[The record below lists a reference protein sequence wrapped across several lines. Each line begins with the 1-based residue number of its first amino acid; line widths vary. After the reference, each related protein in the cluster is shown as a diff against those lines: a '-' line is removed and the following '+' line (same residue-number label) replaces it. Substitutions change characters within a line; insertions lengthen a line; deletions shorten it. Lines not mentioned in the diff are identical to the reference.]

1 MKVEKFLTSIEY
13 ISKIFLLSPHGH
25 CSSSSPSWKDLRFSN
40 VIVLLGFIF
49 YFCFHLTYVTNHDYA
64 GTRVKLVT
72 FFIDNYNKYSGLL
85 LVTVLILLQY
95 YHQAKTAEINKIF
108 IKIDNIF
115 AKRLKIKIR
124 SMKSMR

>member
-1 MKVEKFLTSIEY
+1 MKVKKFLTSIEY
-13 ISKIFLLSPHGH
+13 ISKIFLLSPHGS
-25 CSSSSPSWKDLRFSN
+25 CSSPSWKDLRFSN
-40 VIVLLGFIF
+40 AVVLSGFIF

-85 LVTVLILLQY
+85 LVTVLVLLQY
-95 YHQAKTAEINKIF
+95 YHQSKTAEINKIF
-108 IKIDNIF
+108 IHVDNIF

-124 SMKSMR
+124 SVKSMR